1 MSGGNDNSKEN
12 TVKSKDKIAPK
23 IINVKPNYGTINIPV
38 TSAIEASFNKAV
50 QKATV
55 SPSTFLVKNPDGSMV
70 SGAVSL
76 SIDGKTALFTP
87 TFLNPSTQYKVT
99 ISTGVK
105 DIAGN
110 TMASPENWSFTT
122 IKEDTS
128 SPNAGNQNV
137 GDSIGLTVSNP
148 NLDAT
153 KASGSVSGGS
163 VGSSA
168 KWQWLVSIHKQ
179 WSN

>member
-1 MSGGNDNSKEN
+1 
-12 TVKSKDKIAPK
+12 
-23 IINVKPNYGTINIPV
+23 
-38 TSAIEASFNKAV
+38 
-50 QKATV
+50 
-55 SPSTFLVKNPDGSMV
+55 MV

-99 ISTGVK
+99 MSTGVK

-137 GDSIGLTVSNP
+137 GDSIGLAVSNP

-163 VGSSA
+163 VGSAPSGSGSSA
-168 KWQWLVSIHKQ
+168 STSSGVINDAVTQSQGKSLY
-179 WSN
+179 SNSQ